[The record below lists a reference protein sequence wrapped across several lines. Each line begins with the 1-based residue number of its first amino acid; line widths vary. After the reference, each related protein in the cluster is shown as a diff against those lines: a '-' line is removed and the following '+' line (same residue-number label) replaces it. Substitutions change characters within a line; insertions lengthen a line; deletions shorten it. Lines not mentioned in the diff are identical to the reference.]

1 MEITLKH
8 ISKRFGTTIAN
19 DDISLTFE
27 VGRIVGILG
36 ENGAGKSTLMKILSG
51 YQAPDTG
58 EIWLDARR
66 VVYHNPKEAVANG
79 VGMLQQDPLDVGAFS
94 VLENFTFG
102 NASLRTLAQAR
113 QSLAGICARFGFALD
128 PDALTSQLSIA
139 ERQQLEIARLLAL
152 GVRLLILDEPTTGI
166 SASQKRTLFTAL
178 RELAQDGMTILLVSH
193 KLEDVL
199 SLCHEVVVLRSGR
212 VVDRATMPTTPE
224 ALVRMM
230 FGELNA
236 HPPRHTADEGEPVLR
251 LSGRLHS
258 PRYTVEISNFTLRRG
273 ETVGLAGLDGSG
285 QELFLRA
292 LVGLVKPQRGSLW
305 LNGRDHTTT
314 AYRDLL
320 REGVFFGAVGRIE
333 EGLIGGMTITEH
345 LALVYDTHA
354 TIRWQDARARALER
368 IARYN
373 IRGTPESPL
382 NTLSGGNQQRVLM
395 SLIADALNVL
405 ALEQPTR
412 GLDLDSARWIWETLE
427 ERRKAGAGIV
437 FSSAELD
444 EILAYSD
451 RILVFFEGRI
461 TEITDISTVTVEK
474 LGQLIGGGEAK

>member
-8 ISKRFGTTIAN
+8 ITKRFGATVAN
-19 DDISLTFE
+19 DDISLTLE
-27 VGRIVGILG
+27 AGRIVGILG

-51 YQAPDTG
+51 YQAPDAG
-58 EIWLDARR
+58 EILLDTQR
-66 VVYHNPKEAVANG
+66 VAYHSPKEATANG
-79 VGMLQQDPLDVGAFS
+79 IGMLQQDPLDVGAFS

-102 NASLRTLAQAR
+102 NDSLRTRANAR
-113 QSLAGICARFGFALD
+113 QSLAGICARFGFTLD

-139 ERQQLEIARLLAL
+139 QRQQLEIARLLAL

-166 SASQKRTLFTAL
+166 SASQKDALFQAL
-178 RELAQDGMTILLVSH
+178 RALANDGMTILLVSH
-193 KLEDVL
+193 KLEDVIT
-199 SLCHEVVVLRSGR
+199 LCHEVVVLRGGR
-212 VVDRATMPTTPE
+212 VIDRATMPTTPE

-230 FGELNA
+230 FGGINA
-236 HPPRHTADEGEPVLR
+236 PLPRHTLGSREPVLR

-258 PRYTVEISNFTLRRG
+258 PRYTVDVGEFTLGRG

-292 LVGLVKPQRGSLW
+292 LVGLVKPNKGRLW
-305 LNGRDHTTT
+305 LNGRDHTHTP
-314 AYRDLL
+314 YRHLL
-320 REGVFFGAVGRIE
+320 REGVFFGAAGRVE

-345 LALVYDTHA
+345 LALVQDESA

-368 IARYN
+368 IARYD
-373 IRGTPESPL
+373 IRGTPESRL
-382 NTLSGGNQQRVLM
+382 STLSGGNQQRVLM
-395 SLIADALNVL
+395 SLIPDALNVV

-412 GLDLDSARWIWETLE
+412 GLDVDSARWIWETLE
-427 ERRKAGAGIV
+427 ERRAAGAGIV

-451 RILVFFEGRI
+451 RVLVFFEGRI
-461 TEITDISTVTVEK
+461 TEITDVSTVTVER
-474 LGQLIGGGEAK
+474 LGQLIGGGEAE